1 MVNFLSIFTLFVAVI
16 SFELLTFTPE
26 IIIIFGF
33 IILFLTIRSV
43 LGIQLTQ
50 GLTTYTTNIY
60 TKLKEQFRK
69 ILTEKEGVPAHMAE
83 HIHILAVQIIVLL
96 NNLIKIK

>member
-1 MVNFLSIFTLFVAVI
+1 MVNSLIIFTLFVYFI
-16 SFELLTFTPE
+16 SFELLTVTPE

-33 IILFLTIRSV
+33 LILFITIRYV

-50 GLTTYTTNIY
+50 GLTTYTNNIY

-69 ILTEKEGVPAHMAE
+69 ILKKNDGVPAHMAE

-96 NNLIKIK
+96 NNIIRK